1 MAPRQVIDISMRVSP
16 RLAVFP
22 GDTPLTREV
31 LLDQRDGATVTLST
45 KRMTVHMGTH
55 ADAPLHYVVGGAP
68 IDRQPLELYWGIC
81 DVVHVRD
88 PLRARG
94 GRIGWDDIVWKGP
107 TTPRV
112 LIGTGT
118 FEDPERWTEDFA
130 GLEPDLIDRM
140 ADMGVRLVGVDT
152 PSVDTAT
159 SKDLPT
165 HARCAARGVSI
176 IEGLRL
182 DGVLPGQW
190 ELVALPLALE
200 GFDASP
206 IRAALRALRDE
217 GV

>member
-1 MAPRQVIDISMRVSP
+1 MAPRQVVDISTPVST
-16 RLAVFP
+16 RIAVFP

-31 LLDQRDGATVTLST
+31 LLDQRGGASVTLST
-45 KRMTVHMGTH
+45 MRATVHLGTH
-55 ADAPLHYVVGGAP
+55 ADAPLHYMVGGAP
-68 IDRQPLELYWGIC
+68 IDRQPLDLYWGIC

-88 PLRARG
+88 PRRARG
-94 GRIGWDDIVWKGP
+94 GRIGWNDIVWKGP

-118 FEDPERWTEDFA
+118 FDDPERWTEDFA

-152 PSVDTAT
+152 PSVDTAA
-159 SKDLPT
+159 SKDLPA
-165 HARCAARGVSI
+165 HARCAARGMSI

-182 DGVLPGQW
+182 DGVRPGQW

>member
-1 MAPRQVIDISMRVSP
+1 MAPRQMIDISVRLSP

-31 LLDQRDGATVTLST
+31 LLDQRSGATVTLST
-45 KRMTVHMGTH
+45 KRLTVHMGTH
-55 ADAPLHYVVGGAP
+55 ADAPLHYAVGGASIDEQP
-68 IDRQPLELYWGIC
+68 IDLYWGIC
-81 DVVHVRD
+81 EVVHVRD
-88 PLRARG
+88 PRKVRG
-94 GRIGWDDIVWKGP
+94 GRVAWEDLVWKGP

-118 FEDPERWTEDFA
+118 HEDPERWVEDFA
-130 GLEPDLIDRM
+130 GLEPSLIDRM

-182 DGVLPGQW
+182 AGVLPGQW
-190 ELVALPLALE
+190 ELVALPLPLE
-200 GFDASP
+200 GFDGSP
-206 IRAALRALRDE
+206 VRAVLRALRDE
-217 GV
+217 GT